1 MSYFIRVCRIRL
13 RLQPTYIQRSWYS
26 KCVKDSMLVCVIMHG
41 VEISVARTKSG
52 MRGAAECIR
61 TNITMTK
68 KARVLERLEP

>member
-1 MSYFIRVCRIRL
+1 MCKRFYV
-13 RLQPTYIQRSWYS
+13 
-26 KCVKDSMLVCVIMHG
+26 G
-41 VEISVARTKSG
+41 VRHDAWRGSVARTKSG

>member
-1 MSYFIRVCRIRL
+1 MCKRFYVGVRHF
-13 RLQPTYIQRSWYS
+13 
-26 KCVKDSMLVCVIMHG
+26 MHG

-68 KARVLERLEP
+68 KARVLE